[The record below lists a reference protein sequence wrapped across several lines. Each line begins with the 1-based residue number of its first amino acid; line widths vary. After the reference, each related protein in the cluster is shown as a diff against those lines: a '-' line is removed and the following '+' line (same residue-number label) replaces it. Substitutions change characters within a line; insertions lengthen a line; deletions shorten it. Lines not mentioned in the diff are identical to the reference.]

1 MLEVIFGTM
10 MGRAGTTRGEGAE
23 AAAAAAAADAPALAA
38 VILARRLMLLLGLFP
53 RAIRQSSQSHT

>member
-10 MGRAGTTRGEGAE
+10 MGRAGATRGAE
-23 AAAAAAAADAPALAA
+23 EAEAAAADAPAALAA